1 MMRKSIIRDLVI
13 LIVIF
18 GMIWGIVSV
27 FPIFPEKIELVS
39 VDREEELGE
48 LYLEIIQKDPTFSLI
63 ENQELDS
70 IVEII
75 GTRLIDGL
83 GKTRYEYKFFLA
95 ETEMI
100 NAFTLPGANI
110 VITTGLINFCESAE
124 ELAAVIAHE
133 MGHAENRDVI
143 SRLVKEL
150 GLQILTSSDPFVM
163 GEVTRVLSSTGFDR
177 KQEKEADLFACELLE
192 NSDIE
197 PRTLASFFRKLKEDL
212 DNDLL
217 EKFEIVSTHPNFT
230 SRIRETLEYVPS
242 EDFEEIEIEIEWQDV
257 LKMIE
262 KQ

>member
-27 FPIFPEKIELVS
+27 FPIFPEKVQLLSI
-39 VDREEELGE
+39 DREEELGE
-48 LYLEIIQKDPTFSLI
+48 LYVELIKKDPTFSLV

-75 GTRLIDGL
+75 GTRLLDGL
-83 GKTRYEYKFFLA
+83 DETRYEYKFFLA

-100 NAFTLPGANI
+100 NAFTLPGGNI

-124 ELAAVIAHE
+124 ELAAVVAHE

-150 GLQILTSSDPFVM
+150 GIQILSSGDPFVV
-163 GEVTRVLSSTGFDR
+163 GEVTRVLTSTGFDR
-177 KQEKEADLFACELLE
+177 QQEKEADLFACELLE
-192 NSDIE
+192 KSGIE

-230 SRIRETLEYVPS
+230 SRIRETLEYIPS
-242 EDFEEIEIEIEWQDV
+242 EDFEEIQIEIEWQEV
-257 LKMIE
+257 IKMIE
-262 KQ
+262 

>member
-1 MMRKSIIRDLVI
+1 MMRKSIVRDLVI
-13 LIVIF
+13 LLVIF

-27 FPIFPEKIELVS
+27 FPIFPEKVELLS
-39 VDREEELGE
+39 IDREEKLGE
-48 LYLEIIQKDPTFSLI
+48 LYLEIIQKDPTFSFI
-63 ENQELDS
+63 EDQELDS

-83 GKTRYEYKFFLA
+83 GESRYEYNFFLA

-110 VITTGLINFCESAE
+110 VITTGLINFCETAE
-124 ELAAVIAHE
+124 ELAAVMAHE

-150 GLQILTSSDPFVM
+150 GLQILTSNDAFVM
-163 GEVTRVLSSTGFDR
+163 GEVTRVLTSAGFDR

-192 NSDIE
+192 KSNIE

-230 SRIRETLEYVPS
+230 SRIRETLEYIPS
-242 EDFEEIEIEIEWQDV
+242 ENFEVIEVDINWQEV
-257 LKMIE
+257 LIMIE
-262 KQ
+262 NQ